1 MQHRHGAKVLVLN
14 SGCTACSPMLII
26 HAWDGAS
33 LVIGTGMLE
42 SGCVYL
48 SKREFMVKA
57 ARKES

>member
-14 SGCTACSPMLII
+14 SGCTTCGSMLII

-33 LVIGTGMLE
+33 LVIGTGKLE
-42 SGCVYL
+42 NVRVYL